1 MPPDEWRVLLVED
14 EYDSIQLVSKIL
26 RYNGAKV
33 YVAHNGYECLALVE
47 ELKPTLII
55 MDLGLPKMNGWET
68 LAKLR
73 DNPKT
78 RAIPVMAITAYHSVS
93 VEEDALVAGFDA
105 FYPKPLDAIV
115 FMEKLHR
122 LVDR

>member
-1 MPPDEWRVLLVED
+1 VQPDEWHVLLVED

-33 YVAHNGYECLALVE
+33 TVAHNGYECLALVDE
-47 ELKPTLII
+47 IKPTLII

-73 DNPKT
+73 ENPNGN
-78 RAIPVMAITAYHSVS
+78 HS
-93 VEEDALVAGFDA
+93 LLFC
-105 FYPKPLDAIV
+105 KC
-115 FMEKLHR
+115 
-122 LVDR
+122 